1 MTGEGGG
8 VGSNTV
14 AGNGRRT
21 GSLSSG
27 SRTSN
32 TTITTP
38 STHSTASTASAV
50 STRRRVS
57 VNGSRPPPAPGSAG
71 ARSASQYGTKSGP
84 CGSPSSVPPTSTGSR
99 NRSAPG
105 PFGRYGVATHGARPR
120 SAASTRGTPPAP
132 PASAPRPRHNSPR
145 RPDACLTAETNRSR
159 AAPSSAAPLVSNAI
173 DTARPSAAC
182 PRYTNPAG
190 AACKRACTTKGPTRG
205 GSPYCNGAVTLTVTA
220 SIFPDTRL
228 RARFR
233 KSWGRLVNMASMSVA
248 EDLPSGTDAAALRE
262 ALQEVRKVIVGQ
274 DHMVERLLVA
284 LLARG
289 HCLLEGVPGVA
300 KTLAAS
306 TLATVV
312 GGTFAR
318 IQFTPDLV
326 PSDIVGTRVYH
337 PSSEQFDVELGP
349 VFVNFLLADEIN
361 RAPAKVQSALL
372 EVMAERQVT
381 LAGVTHP
388 LPKPFI
394 VLATQNPIESEG
406 VYPLPEVQRD
416 RFLFRVRV
424 HHPSAHEEME
434 ILQRMSVTPPTPRQI
449 LDPDRLLALQQQAEQ
464 VSVHQLVADYVVRL
478 VMATRSPA
486 DYGLAPLDDTIEIG
500 VSPRATLGL
509 VAAGRALALLR
520 GRDYLLPDDVRD
532 VAVDV
537 MAHRLMLTFDAI
549 ADGVDPEQVIRQ
561 ILHAV
566 PPPLV
571 VWNNQR

>member
-1 MTGEGGG
+1 
-8 VGSNTV
+8 
-14 AGNGRRT
+14 
-21 GSLSSG
+21 
-27 SRTSN
+27 
-32 TTITTP
+32 
-38 STHSTASTASAV
+38 
-50 STRRRVS
+50 
-57 VNGSRPPPAPGSAG
+57 
-71 ARSASQYGTKSGP
+71 
-84 CGSPSSVPPTSTGSR
+84 
-99 NRSAPG
+99 
-105 PFGRYGVATHGARPR
+105 
-120 SAASTRGTPPAP
+120 
-132 PASAPRPRHNSPR
+132 
-145 RPDACLTAETNRSR
+145 
-159 AAPSSAAPLVSNAI
+159 
-173 DTARPSAAC
+173 
-182 PRYTNPAG
+182 
-190 AACKRACTTKGPTRG
+190 
-205 GSPYCNGAVTLTVTA
+205 
-220 SIFPDTRL
+220 
-228 RARFR
+228 
-233 KSWGRLVNMASMSVA
+233 MSVA
-248 EDLPSGTDAAALRE
+248 EELPGGSDAALLRQS
-262 ALQEVRKVIVGQ
+262 LDEVRRVIVGQ
-274 DHMVERLLVA
+274 EHMVERLIVA

-326 PSDIVGTRVYH
+326 PSDIIGTRVFH
-337 PSSEQFDVELGP
+337 PSNEKFDVELGP

-388 LPKPFI
+388 LPRPFI

-424 HHPSAHEEME
+424 PHPSAHEELE
-434 ILQRMSVTPPTPRQI
+434 ILQRMSVTPPLPERV
-449 LDPDRLLALQQQAEQ
+449 LEPDRLLALQQAAEE

-478 VMATRSPA
+478 VMSTRAPA
-486 DYGLAPLDDTIEIG
+486 EYGLADLADTIEIG

-509 VAAGRALALLR
+509 VAAGRAMALLR

-537 MAHRLMLTFDAI
+537 MAHRLMLTFDAL
-549 ADGVDPEQVIRQ
+549 ADGVDPEQVVKQ

-571 VWNNQR
+571 VWNQSR

>member
-1 MTGEGGG
+1 
-8 VGSNTV
+8 
-14 AGNGRRT
+14 
-21 GSLSSG
+21 
-27 SRTSN
+27 
-32 TTITTP
+32 
-38 STHSTASTASAV
+38 
-50 STRRRVS
+50 
-57 VNGSRPPPAPGSAG
+57 
-71 ARSASQYGTKSGP
+71 
-84 CGSPSSVPPTSTGSR
+84 
-99 NRSAPG
+99 
-105 PFGRYGVATHGARPR
+105 
-120 SAASTRGTPPAP
+120 
-132 PASAPRPRHNSPR
+132 
-145 RPDACLTAETNRSR
+145 
-159 AAPSSAAPLVSNAI
+159 
-173 DTARPSAAC
+173 
-182 PRYTNPAG
+182 
-190 AACKRACTTKGPTRG
+190 
-205 GSPYCNGAVTLTVTA
+205 
-220 SIFPDTRL
+220 
-228 RARFR
+228 
-233 KSWGRLVNMASMSVA
+233 MSVA
-248 EDLPSGTDAAALRE
+248 EELPGGSDAALLRQS
-262 ALQEVRKVIVGQ
+262 LDEVRRVIVGQ
-274 DHMVERLLVA
+274 EHMVERLIVA

-326 PSDIVGTRVYH
+326 PSDIIGTRVFH
-337 PSSEQFDVELGP
+337 PSNEKFDVELGP

-388 LPKPFI
+388 LPRPFI

-424 HHPSAHEEME
+424 PHPTAHEELE
-434 ILQRMSVTPPTPRQI
+434 ILQRMSVTPPVPERV
-449 LDPDRLLALQQQAEQ
+449 LEPDRLLALQQAAEE

-478 VMATRSPA
+478 VMSTRSPA
-486 DYGLAPLDDTIEIG
+486 EYGLADLADTIEIG

-509 VAAGRALALLR
+509 VAAGRAMALLR

-537 MAHRLMLTFDAI
+537 MAHRLMLTFDAL
-549 ADGVDPEQVIRQ
+549 ADGVDPEQVVKQ

-571 VWNNQR
+571 VWNQSR

>member
-1 MTGEGGG
+1 
-8 VGSNTV
+8 
-14 AGNGRRT
+14 
-21 GSLSSG
+21 
-27 SRTSN
+27 
-32 TTITTP
+32 
-38 STHSTASTASAV
+38 
-50 STRRRVS
+50 
-57 VNGSRPPPAPGSAG
+57 
-71 ARSASQYGTKSGP
+71 
-84 CGSPSSVPPTSTGSR
+84 
-99 NRSAPG
+99 
-105 PFGRYGVATHGARPR
+105 
-120 SAASTRGTPPAP
+120 
-132 PASAPRPRHNSPR
+132 
-145 RPDACLTAETNRSR
+145 
-159 AAPSSAAPLVSNAI
+159 
-173 DTARPSAAC
+173 
-182 PRYTNPAG
+182 
-190 AACKRACTTKGPTRG
+190 
-205 GSPYCNGAVTLTVTA
+205 
-220 SIFPDTRL
+220 
-228 RARFR
+228 
-233 KSWGRLVNMASMSVA
+233 MSVA
-248 EDLPSGTDAAALRE
+248 EELPGENGAALLRQS
-262 ALQEVRKVIVGQ
+262 LDEVRRVIVGQ
-274 DHMVERLLVA
+274 DHMVERLIVA

-326 PSDIVGTRVYH
+326 PSDIIGTRVYH
-337 PSSEQFDVELGP
+337 PSNEKFDVELGP

-424 HHPSAHEEME
+424 PHPSAHEELE
-434 ILQRMSVTPPTPRQI
+434 ILHRMSVTPPVPERV
-449 LDPDRLLALQQQAEQ
+449 LDPDKLLALQEAAEQ

-478 VMATRSPA
+478 VMSTRSPTE
-486 DYGLAPLDDTIEIG
+486 YGLGDLAETIEIG

-509 VAAGRALALLR
+509 VSAGRALALLR

-537 MAHRLMLTFDAI
+537 MAHRMMLTFDAL
-549 ADGVDPEQVIRQ
+549 ADGVDPEQVVKQ

-571 VWNNQR
+571 VWNQNR